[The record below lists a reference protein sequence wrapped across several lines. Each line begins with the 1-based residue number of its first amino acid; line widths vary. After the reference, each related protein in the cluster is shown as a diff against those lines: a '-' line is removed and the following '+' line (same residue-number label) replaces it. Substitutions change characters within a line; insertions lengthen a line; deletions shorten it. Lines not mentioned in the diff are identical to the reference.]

1 MDDVIKIAEQF
12 KIKGK
17 IISAKPFGGGH
28 INTTFKV
35 TTTESEYLLQKI
47 NTLAFTDP
55 KGLMDNIVKVTEH
68 LKGQGV
74 ETITVIP
81 TTSGEYYFQAENCY
95 RVYEFISGTVAFV
108 KAPDLSTFSKAGQA
122 FGEFSQRLKD
132 FDASLLVETIK
143 DFHNTPKRFND
154 FKKALKADVK
164 GRAKTCA
171 NEIEFILSKEDTYGV
186 AVEDL
191 KANRLPTRVTHN
203 DTKLNNILLD
213 AITLAPRA
221 VIDLDTV
228 MPGSLIYDFG
238 DAVRTGS
245 STAEEDEKD
254 LSKVEFDMQMFTAYA
269 KGFCSAVKD
278 VITDREAELLPYGA
292 YLMTMECGMRFLADY
307 LEGDIYY
314 ATEYPEH
321 NLVRSRTQ
329 IKLATQMLEN
339 MQACVKIIKDI
350 LG

>member
-1 MDDVIKIAEQF
+1 
-12 KIKGK
+12 
-17 IISAKPFGGGH
+17 
-28 INTTFKV
+28 
-35 TTTESEYLLQKI
+35 
-47 NTLAFTDP
+47 
-55 KGLMDNIVKVTEH
+55 
-68 LKGQGV
+68 
-74 ETITVIP
+74 
-81 TTSGEYYFQAENCY
+81 
-95 RVYEFISGTVAFV
+95 
-108 KAPDLSTFSKAGQA
+108 
-122 FGEFSQRLKD
+122 
-132 FDASLLVETIK
+132 
-143 DFHNTPKRFND
+143 
-154 FKKALKADVK
+154 
-164 GRAKTCA
+164 
-171 NEIEFILSKEDTYGV
+171 
-186 AVEDL
+186 
-191 KANRLPTRVTHN
+191 
-203 DTKLNNILLD
+203 
-213 AITLAPRA
+213 
-221 VIDLDTV
+221 